1 MEIPQG
7 LKYSKEHEWVA
18 TEDTVA
24 TVGITD
30 HAQDQLGEIVY
41 IELPAVGDKVSK
53 DDPFG
58 VVESVKAV
66 SDIYAPVTGTVI
78 EINEDLPES
87 PETVNED
94 PYGDGWLIKVKIT
107 DTERPRRP
115 DGHRRIRGDAR
126 AREGIAAAAAIQA
139 DGAGLAAGIGI
150 DRRRL
155 RHRESNVAG
164 AAGRIDEDHQERRRS
179 RRIYRERLL
188 RAQALRKFDFARR
201 HLAEHRGRKL
211 VAAVNARLAIGCA
224 LSPIK

>member
-1 MEIPQG
+1 MVRDEPLAIMIGECANAIDARQSRVSRMIDARDRMNWNLTKLAPLRFMNVDVIAIGLGCETTAQRAAFAISGGVMEIPQG

-18 TEDTVA
+18 TEDSVA
-24 TVGITD
+24 TIGISD

-41 IELPAVGDKVSK
+41 IELPAVGDKISK

-107 DTERPRRP
+107 DMSDLE
-115 DGHRRIRGDAR
+115 DLMDAEEYAELL
-126 AREGIAAAAAIQA
+126 AREK
-139 DGAGLAAGIGI
+139 
-150 DRRRL
+150 
-155 RHRESNVAG
+155 E
-164 AAGRIDEDHQERRRS
+164 
-179 RRIYRERLL
+179 
-188 RAQALRKFDFARR
+188 
-201 HLAEHRGRKL
+201 
-211 VAAVNARLAIGCA
+211 
-224 LSPIK
+224 

>member
-1 MEIPQG
+1 MLTGPPPHHDTVRDEPLAIMIGECANAIDARQSRVWRMIDARDRANGNLTKLAPLRFMNVDVIAIGLGRERTAQRVAFAISGGVMEIPQG

-18 TEDTVA
+18 TEDSVA
-24 TVGITD
+24 TIGISD

-41 IELPAVGDKVSK
+41 IELPAVGDKISK

-107 DTERPRRP
+107 DMSDLE
-115 DGHRRIRGDAR
+115 DLMDAEEYAELL
-126 AREGIAAAAAIQA
+126 AREK
-139 DGAGLAAGIGI
+139 
-150 DRRRL
+150 
-155 RHRESNVAG
+155 E
-164 AAGRIDEDHQERRRS
+164 
-179 RRIYRERLL
+179 
-188 RAQALRKFDFARR
+188 
-201 HLAEHRGRKL
+201 
-211 VAAVNARLAIGCA
+211 
-224 LSPIK
+224 

>member
-1 MEIPQG
+1 MQMSPPRVERVADGRARIDDTARAERQAIAARAPANAIDARQSRVRCVIDASSGASWNLTKLVPLRFMSIGCDRDRSARAPDLKYAPLAIYGGIMEIPQG

-107 DTERPRRP
+107 DMSDLEDLMDADEYTELL
-115 DGHRRIRGDAR
+115 
-126 AREGIAAAAAIQA
+126 AREK
-139 DGAGLAAGIGI
+139 
-150 DRRRL
+150 
-155 RHRESNVAG
+155 E
-164 AAGRIDEDHQERRRS
+164 
-179 RRIYRERLL
+179 
-188 RAQALRKFDFARR
+188 
-201 HLAEHRGRKL
+201 
-211 VAAVNARLAIGCA
+211 
-224 LSPIK
+224 

>member
-1 MEIPQG
+1 VTDACDGANGNLTKLAPLRFMTLDVIAIGLARDGRKNAQPLALNGGVMEIPQG

-18 TEDTVA
+18 TEDSVA
-24 TVGITD
+24 TIGITD

-107 DTERPRRP
+107 DMSDLEDLMDSEEYTELL
-115 DGHRRIRGDAR
+115 
-126 AREGIAAAAAIQA
+126 AREK
-139 DGAGLAAGIGI
+139 
-150 DRRRL
+150 
-155 RHRESNVAG
+155 E
-164 AAGRIDEDHQERRRS
+164 
-179 RRIYRERLL
+179 
-188 RAQALRKFDFARR
+188 
-201 HLAEHRGRKL
+201 
-211 VAAVNARLAIGCA
+211 
-224 LSPIK
+224 

>member
-7 LKYSKEHEWVA
+7 LKYSKEHVWVA
-18 TEDTVA
+18 TEDIVA

-107 DTERPRRP
+107 DLSDLE
-115 DGHRRIRGDAR
+115 DLMDADEYAELL
-126 AREGIAAAAAIQA
+126 AREK
-139 DGAGLAAGIGI
+139 
-150 DRRRL
+150 
-155 RHRESNVAG
+155 E
-164 AAGRIDEDHQERRRS
+164 
-179 RRIYRERLL
+179 
-188 RAQALRKFDFARR
+188 
-201 HLAEHRGRKL
+201 
-211 VAAVNARLAIGCA
+211 
-224 LSPIK
+224 